1 MGHHLQEGIMTVSTF
16 LQNLLYLPSD
26 SHGVYLVYFKKVMTL
41 LVYRPIVVQQMCVF

>member
-26 SHGVYLVYFKKVMTL
+26 SYGVYLMYFKKIMVL
-41 LVYRPIVVQQMCVF
+41 LVYRPVVMRQMPVY